1 MSATKHCPDCG
12 KTRPLEQFPR
22 SRLSKDGRGLHCKP
36 CHNARTRRN
45 IRRKWGDTRHYH
57 YRQKYGL
64 GLAEIEAIIR
74 KQGGVCAVCRA
85 RPAAHVDHDHRTRR
99 VRGILCVQCN
109 SGLGMLRDDPGW
121 VARAIEYLKRWG
133 AATPPRP

>member
-1 MSATKHCPDCG
+1 MK
-12 KTRPLEQFPR
+12 
-22 SRLSKDGRGLHCKP
+22 RLY
-36 CHNARTRRN
+36 
-45 IRRKWGDTRHYH
+45 GDSRHYH

-64 GLAEIEAIIR
+64 GLAEIEAIVR
-74 KQGGVCAVCRA
+74 KQGGVCAVCLT

-109 SGLGMLRDDPGW
+109 SGLGMLRDDAEW

-133 AATPPRP
+133 AAMPPRP